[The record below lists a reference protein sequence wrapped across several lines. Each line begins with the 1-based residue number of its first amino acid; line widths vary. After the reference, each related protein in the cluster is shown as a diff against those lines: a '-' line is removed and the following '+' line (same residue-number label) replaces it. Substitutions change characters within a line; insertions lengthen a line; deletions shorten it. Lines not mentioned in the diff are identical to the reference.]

1 MKIAMV
7 GSLSIICHLRSSKH
21 CLVSISAGEA
31 CGMPHAPCI
40 RCTRSLP
47 TRSFCGD
54 EIKWKGD
61 GAEPSRGA
69 LIEWFKVNHP
79 TMAREVRARVDAHYD
94 LEDLLLF

>member
-1 MKIAMV
+1 
-7 GSLSIICHLRSSKH
+7 
-21 CLVSISAGEA
+21 
-31 CGMPHAPCI
+31 MP
-40 RCTRSLP
+40 RQYKRRRSLWYAARALHP
-47 TRSFCGD
+47 LYEVVTHPSFCGD

-61 GAEPSRGA
+61 GAEPSWGA